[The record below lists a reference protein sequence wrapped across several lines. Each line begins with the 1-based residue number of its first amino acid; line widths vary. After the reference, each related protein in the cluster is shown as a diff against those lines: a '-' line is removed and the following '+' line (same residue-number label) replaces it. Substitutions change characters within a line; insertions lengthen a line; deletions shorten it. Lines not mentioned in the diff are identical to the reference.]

1 MAWEYDSAMK
11 YPLLPNSMGF
21 AGLYL
26 LPDKTLIFK
35 PSGVIPVPLSAETY
49 PSHLPQKH
57 NSIFSK

>member
-1 MAWEYDSAMK
+1 
-11 YPLLPNSMGF
+11 MGF

-35 PSGVIPVPLSAETY
+35 LSGAIPVPLSAETY
-49 PSHLPQKH
+49 SSHHPQKH